1 VAWISSG
8 EPGFSGHEEWDAAH
22 LALAGRLDAMA
33 DGPVHTGSNMDDDI
47 ARAFLRREAAEIRA
61 VVARAALGG
70 TVRNWQGHLQ
80 DGRRVSSL
88 ARLLGVERKFLY
100 RVFDG
105 SEWRRR

>member
-1 VAWISSG
+1 
-8 EPGFSGHEEWDAAH
+8 
-22 LALAGRLDAMA
+22 M
-33 DGPVHTGSNMDDDI
+33 
-47 ARAFLRREAAEIRA
+47 
-61 VVARAALGG
+61 VARAALGD

-80 DGRRVSSL
+80 DERRVSSL